1 MMAELHPPELH
12 GVGPIEAENIRL
24 QYQSVALSFLV
35 VIFIPTIQL
44 PLFQSTLAQALSL
57 ALHCTRSTPSQIVRT

>member
-35 VIFIPTIQL
+35 VIFIPKFSYLFFNQL
-44 PLFQSTLAQALSL
+44 WLRPFLWLCIAPE
-57 ALHCTRSTPSQIVRT
+57 ALHHR